1 MADEKNHPEF
11 VYYVDS
17 ASSTEG
23 CPTPSTTMSE
33 DMPIRERKQHTR
45 TLKDRENVSYS
56 KPDKTKERG
65 KYDKDINKA
74 RETKS
79 PNNDN
84 AKTEE
89 IKPTRDDD
97 HVSHIEQ
104 HPIPG
109 KVFIMRTRQ
118 QPYRFLGLEYGH
130 LELLDNPAPNRGVF
144 WYCNENSGWYSLC
157 NTASGTYLGHNGAGN
172 IVAAKNIHKAEQYI
186 IPLRQDGGGYVLHT
200 FHPEKAELWQVAI
213 AERGVGRCLVET
225 RIGGVTWDFID
236 AEYVRYSMSVAYPG
250 REKESLFPD

>member
-11 VYYVDS
+11 VYYVES
-17 ASSTEG
+17 ASSADG
-23 CPTPSTTMSE
+23 CPTPSTTISE
-33 DMPIRERKQHTR
+33 DIPIRERKQHT
-45 TLKDRENVSYS
+45 LKDEDHVSDS
-56 KPDKTKERG
+56 KPCKTKKSG
-65 KYDKDINKA
+65 KYDKHTTTKA
-74 RETKS
+74 GDTKS
-79 PNNDN
+79 PNNDD

-89 IKPTRDDD
+89 IKPTRDDN
-97 HVSHIEQ
+97 HYLHIEQ

-118 QPYRFLGLEYGH
+118 KPYRFLGLEYGN
-130 LELLDNPAPNRGVF
+130 LQFLDNPAPNRGVF
-144 WYCNENSGWYSLC
+144 WYCHENGGWYGLC

-172 IVAAKNIHKAEQYI
+172 IVAAKNTHKAEQYI

-213 AERGVGRCLVET
+213 AERGVGNCLVET
-225 RIGGVTWDFID
+225 RNGGTAWDFID
-236 AEYVRYSMSVAYPG
+236 AEFVRYSMSVAYPG